1 MKNQAS
7 GIQTKIMATPQYIVL
22 QPWEEIVD
30 ILMEYSC
37 KNFNDI
43 SLTLS
48 ENKIIIIPF
57 SQGILDILATII
69 GKKVA
74 ILRTDLNKKPYIIK
88 GVD

>member
-7 GIQTKIMATPQYIVL
+7 GIQSKITVTPQYIVL
-22 QPWEEIVD
+22 HPWEEIVD

-37 KNFNDI
+37 KDFNDI

-48 ENKIIIIPF
+48 GNKIIFIPF
-57 SQGILDILATII
+57 SQGILDILSTLI

-74 ILRTDLNKKPYIIK
+74 ILRTDLKDKEYLVKKE
-88 GVD
+88 V